1 MQPIQGKPKIAQR
14 EIKAVPDAQVSG
26 GRQGGGER
34 LSCDLWAVLGL
45 SLLPGLGQFDDFCC
59 KLEEQ
64 ETCEGGNLHSS
75 RLRNPFSLSPKSHIH
90 PTSASPGWLGHRL
103 PSHTQMTY
111 SSRNGQG
118 PQPGRYPL
126 LLSFPARVLPAQPC
140 QQPGQAGGHFTLRCR
155 GGKHQIKT
163 ASPSSIGVKGS
174 PSLQNSPQLLHKLH
188 PTHFHTSSCRD
199 VPGGLQTWMLYFSA
213 PYFPEKKSI
222 LGAPCLWDQWSPKPD
237 RDVTHQA
244 GAVDTAMDVAHQAT
258 RSSFL
263 QQLPSLRY
271 LLCPW
276 KSSAGCRDGKGLTQ
290 S

>member
-1 MQPIQGKPKIAQR
+1 MRRRKFA
-14 EIKAVPDAQVSG
+14 
-26 GRQGGGER
+26 
-34 LSCDLWAVLGL
+34 
-45 SLLPGLGQFDDFCC
+45 F
-59 KLEEQ
+59 
-64 ETCEGGNLHSS
+64 
-75 RLRNPFSLSPKSHIH
+75 LSPKKSLLTFPQIAHTPNLSLSGLAWTPAPLPH
-90 PTSASPGWLGHRL
+90 PDDLLVQKWPGPTAGALSSPPFL
-103 PSHTQMTY
+103 PC
-111 SSRNGQG
+111 
-118 PQPGRYPL
+118 PC
-126 LLSFPARVLPAQPC
+126 PACTALPA
-140 QQPGQAGGHFTLRCR
+140 ARTGGGTLHPPLQR

-244 GAVDTAMDVAHQAT
+244 GVVDTAMDVAHQAT

-263 QQLPSLRY
+263 QHLPSLRY